1 MDQISLMTEK
11 YFQPADFQDIYQK
24 VAYEEGGKA
33 ISLALA
39 SLSLKYQLSNLS
51 KSLKDK
57 INSSLTD
64 FNLLKGYGL
73 ISIIGAI
80 RVMNND
86 KGMDLIIVSVDSS
99 HQKNQLKTVAI
110 RENPL
115 EFEILGLVDLKKD
128 YGNVFISPESLID
141 KVSEFF
147 DPVEIDFKEDKKFS
161 SLYYVLS
168 EDEKKA
174 RAHMSAGLLKAIRTF
189 DDLHIEIRG
198 QKMLVR
204 QQHGITIKHANTI
217 CEFAM
222 SVLDGNN

>member
-1 MDQISLMTEK
+1 MTEK
-11 YFQPADFQDIYQK
+11 FFQPAEFQDIYQK
-24 VAYEEGGKA
+24 VPYEEGGKV

-39 SLSLKYQLSNLS
+39 SLSLKYQLNNLS

-73 ISIIGAI
+73 VSTAGVIK
-80 RVMNND
+80 VTDND
-86 KGMDLIIVSVDSS
+86 KVMDLIIVSIDPS
-99 HQKNQLKTVAI
+99 QGKNQLKTIAL
-110 RENPL
+110 RENSL
-115 EFEILGLVDLKKD
+115 EFEMMGIVDLKKD

-174 RAHMSAGLLKAIRTF
+174 RAQMSGGLLKSIRSF
-189 DDLHIEIRG
+189 KDLHIEIRG
-198 QKMLVR
+198 RKMLIR
-204 QQHGITIKHANTI
+204 QQSGITIKHTNTI
-217 CEFAM
+217 CDFAM
-222 SVLDGNN
+222 SVLKDNN